1 MKTFNWLFT
10 MYRGRVRFTTP
21 MHWTLGFIVTF
32 VIGGMAGVLLS
43 IPPADYVLHNSLFL
57 IAHFHNM
64 LIPGSLF
71 GFLAGYYY
79 WFPKAFGFRLNEQLG
94 KYAFWCWLIGFYLA
108 FMPLYALG
116 FMGMPRRMQHYPNP
130 EWQPLLIVAAAGVA
144 VILTGILLQMI
155 QLALGIRGRNAMR
168 DLTGDPWDGRTLEWA
183 TASPPAVYNFA
194 KTPTVEDID
203 AFTDMKERGVAYEK
217 PDHYHDIQ
225 MPKNT
230 AKGLISGA
238 SAFVFGF
245 SMVWYIWWLAILA
258 ALGTLLT
265 TIFRSTEDETDYIVP
280 AAEVERIENQRHR
293 LLESAATRRSP
304 DT

>member
-1 MKTFNWLFT
+1 M
-10 MYRGRVRFTTP
+10 
-21 MHWTLGFIVTF
+21 
-32 VIGGMAGVLLS
+32 
-43 IPPADYVLHNSLFL
+43 
-57 IAHFHNM
+57 
-64 LIPGSLF
+64 
-71 GFLAGYYY
+71 
-79 WFPKAFGFRLNEQLG
+79 NEQLG